1 MSHDAEDSLLTGA
14 RMTMPLMHKDTKI
27 SITQLITALVVEDL
41 LTLSL
46 WFLSRAS
53 VDVQGRSTK
62 TIN

>member
-1 MSHDAEDSLLTGA
+1 MSDDVDPLITGA
-14 RMTMPLMHKDTKI
+14 RMTMPLMHKDTKT
-27 SITQLITALVVEDL
+27 SITQLITELVVEGL